1 MRTVPSRLR
10 VAVLFLPAALAISA
24 GCDIAMADFAEKE
37 TAEWRKTYELS
48 PGGRVEIGNVNGRIN
63 VRTGEGNVVEIVAL
77 KTAKAASVD
86 AARQTLGRIE
96 IRESSAPDAVK
107 VDTHLDRSASSVF
120 GDTNWHVEYTVRV
133 PAAAN
138 VTLSTVN
145 GGVEVTGVTGRVV
158 AQATNGGIVARSIS
172 GMIDAST
179 TNGGVDVELARV
191 DPGGAKLECTNGGIA
206 LGLPSSSSATLSAR
220 VTNGGI
226 DTGGLSIMTR
236 GESSRRRMDGDLNGG
251 GPRIS
256 MACTNGGIEL
266 RQR

>member
-1 MRTVPSRLR
+1 
-10 VAVLFLPAALAISA
+10 
-24 GCDIAMADFAEKE
+24 
-37 TAEWRKTYELS
+37 
-48 PGGRVEIGNVNGRIN
+48 
-63 VRTGEGNVVEIVAL
+63 
-77 KTAKAASVD
+77 
-86 AARQTLGRIE
+86 
-96 IRESSAPDAVK
+96 
-107 VDTHLDRSASSVF
+107 
-120 GDTNWHVEYTVRV
+120 
-133 PAAAN
+133 
-138 VTLSTVN
+138 
-145 GGVEVTGVTGRVV
+145 
-158 AQATNGGIVARSIS
+158 
-172 GMIDAST
+172 MIDAST